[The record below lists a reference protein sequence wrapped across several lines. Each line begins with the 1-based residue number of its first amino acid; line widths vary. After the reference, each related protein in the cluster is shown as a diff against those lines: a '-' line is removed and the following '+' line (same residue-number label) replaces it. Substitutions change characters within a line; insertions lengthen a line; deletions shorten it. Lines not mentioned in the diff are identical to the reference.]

1 MKRRSCFQCNGS
13 RTLPIVSRISTR
25 TQLPTMNPVLRVRGH
40 ISYQINYS
48 SVNLNMANMM
58 CTLKQSKDFKV
69 LPLTFGIVSHV
80 RFKSL
85 FYINQFPYILDLC
98 ERLQPSSF
106 QDSGPSHVSL
116 SMSSVFVS
124 TADSTCPHPSS
135 PRIKELA
142 SPQQQSGKLSFFR
155 FDPKRLRL
163 QRLVTGN
170 IKRNIQ

>member
-1 MKRRSCFQCNGS
+1 MKRRSCFQWNGS

-25 TQLPTMNPVLRVRGH
+25 TQLPTVNPVLRV
-40 ISYQINYS
+40 
-48 SVNLNMANMM
+48 NMM

-163 QRLVTGN
+163 KRLVTGN
-170 IKRNIQ
+170 KKRNIQ